1 MKAYRRIIT
10 YGILISE
17 IEVIIWKYVQDREVL
32 FLCNKIRK
40 GRT

>member
-17 IEVIIWKYVQDREVL
+17 IEVIIWKYVRDPSGL
-32 FLCNKIRK
+32 IFLS
-40 GRT
+40 